1 MGISS
6 YAMLLDEYF
15 EHNFCTDSWSS
26 KAFGDSE
33 S

>member
-1 MGISS
+1 MGISG

-15 EHNFCTDSWSS
+15 KHNFCTGSLRS

>member
-1 MGISS
+1 MGILSC
-6 YAMLLDEYF
+6 AMLLDEHF
-15 EHNFCTDSWSS
+15 ENNFCTGSSSS

>member
-1 MGISS
+1 MGILS
-6 YAMLLDEYF
+6 YATLVDEYS
-15 EHNFCTDSWSS
+15 EHNFCTGSSSS